1 MTEREWRIVIE
12 IDRRR
17 ASCLED
23 FTKKPRSG
31 QEDPPLREFPDY
43 SVAPNQE
50 GKNKQQNP
58 LKKKSERRR
67 AGHGSKHMATE
78 CTTFT
83 EVTPT
88 SNPADFLRTP
98 DGARATAVVLISDV
112 SHFSRQ
118 ILHFF

>member
-1 MTEREWRIVIE
+1 MTEREWRIIIE

-78 CTTFT
+78 CTPFT

-98 DGARATAVVLISDV
+98 DGARATAVVLI
-112 SHFSRQ
+112 
-118 ILHFF
+118 

>member
-31 QEDPPLREFPDY
+31 QEDPPLREFPNY

-50 GKNKQQNP
+50 GKRSNITP
-58 LKKKSERRR
+58 LRKEKKKSERRR
-67 AGHGSKHMATE
+67 AGHGSKRMATE

-88 SNPADFLRTP
+88 SNPAESLRTP
-98 DGARATAVVLISDV
+98 DGARANVVVLI
-112 SHFSRQ
+112 
-118 ILHFF
+118 